1 MLHTR
6 LLCVTPRP
14 LDNCAYNNI
23 FSLYTNDGIGFLIS
37 LQSEMKTVRLRKHG
51 IHFAASTRT
60 RSLYVFGSDLRAKPL
75 E

>member
-14 LDNCAYNNI
+14 LDNCVYNNI
-23 FSLYTNDGIGFLIS
+23 FSLYTNDGIEFLIS
-37 LQSEMKTVRLRKHG
+37 LQSEIKKVRLRKHG
-51 IHFAASTRT
+51 IRVAASTRT
-60 RSLYVFGSDLRAKPL
+60 GSLYVFGADLRAKLL